1 MKRPLRVSLR
11 AHAKINLSLG
21 VGAKRSDGYHEI
33 RSLMQGVE
41 LADELTVGYEAQI
54 EIPPELD
61 AYRFEC
67 EGCPF
72 VLYGDGTRIPMG
84 EENLIVTSVRALV
97 LRASEDGM
105 FKRANESI
113 AFVLKKELPVAAGIA
128 GGSGNAAAAMLGLN
142 ALRWNPYPLRELM
155 DIGTGVGADVP
166 FSLFMNA
173 AYNPSQLVLLEGV
186 EEATTAAWVS
196 GLGEIIE
203 PTEARAYE
211 LLLANPGI
219 AVSTAEV
226 YRGMD
231 AMERT
236 SGEGALFTNDMEDYT
251 LNHYPKAKALADA
264 MKEHLGAEQVLM
276 SGSGPTMAAYYSVGS
291 TLDAEAVRSASWW
304 NPDWNLWATR
314 TGGEHEG
321 LE

>member
-1 MKRPLRVSLR
+1 MKKQESIVLR

-41 LADELTVGYEAQI
+41 LADRLTAGYADVVTKE
-54 EIPPELD
+54 PGLD
-61 AYRFEC
+61 MYCFEHA
-67 EGCPF
+67 GHSF
-72 VLYGDGTRIPMG
+72 IMAADGSRVPMG
-84 EENLIVTSVRALV
+84 EDNLIVKGVRTLAGRLEADGKLSEEEHAV
-97 LRASEDGM
+97 L
-105 FKRANESI
+105 
-113 AFVLKKELPVAAGIA
+113 FVLEKELPVAAGIA
-128 GGSGNAAAAMLGLN
+128 GGSGNAAAAMLALH
-142 ALRWNPYPLRELM
+142 ALRGNPYSLRELM
-155 DIGTGVGADVP
+155 TIGAAVGADVP

-173 AYNPSQLVLLEGV
+173 AYNRKCLEGL
-186 EEATTAAWVS
+186 EGLGEATTAAWVS

-203 PTEARAYE
+203 PCEARGFDV
-211 LLLANPGI
+211 LLANPGI

-236 SGEGALFTNDMEDYT
+236 SGEGALFTNDMEAYT
-251 LNHYPKAKALADA
+251 FAHYEEAKALAEA
-264 MKEHLGAEQVLM
+264 MKEHLAAEQVLM
-276 SGSGPTMAAYYSVGS
+276 SGSGPTVAAYYPEGS
-291 TLDAEAVRSASWW
+291 EPNAEAVRAASWW
-304 NPDWNLWATR
+304 RPEWPLWATR